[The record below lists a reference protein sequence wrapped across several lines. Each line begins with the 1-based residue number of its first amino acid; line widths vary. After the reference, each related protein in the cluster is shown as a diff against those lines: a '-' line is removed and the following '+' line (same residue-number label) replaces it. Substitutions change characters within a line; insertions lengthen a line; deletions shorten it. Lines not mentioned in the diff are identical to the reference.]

1 MTTPINK
8 MTPEDW
14 RTLEQAAF
22 GEIPRLTVEEMAKI
36 THLAP
41 STVRRI
47 RRAMKGKTIIQ
58 LLAEAN
64 EVIAEL
70 EREGI

>member
-14 RTLEQAAF
+14 RTLYRGAL
-22 GEIPRLTVEEMAKI
+22 GEIPPLSIQEYAKV

-41 STVRRI
+41 STVR
-47 RRAMKGKTIIQ
+47 KII
-58 LLAEAN
+58 LK
-64 EVIAEL
+64 EL
-70 EREGI
+70 KKYKK